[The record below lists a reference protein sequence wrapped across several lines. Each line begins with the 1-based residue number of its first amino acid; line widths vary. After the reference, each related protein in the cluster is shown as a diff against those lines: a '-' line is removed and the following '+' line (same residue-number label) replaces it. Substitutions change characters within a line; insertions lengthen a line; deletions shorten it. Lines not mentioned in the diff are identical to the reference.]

1 MNRAVEVGNR
11 SEGKADH
18 DESDI
23 GTCQTEG
30 TELDPTAETRFTSDS
45 EPVASLS
52 TIASSNTGNTDPQ
65 TLESIHHGGSL
76 SVGSMEKI
84 GQLPEGSYS
93 LHPKLGSGAMGVV
106 KLVDDLRIHRQVA

>member
-106 KLVDDLRIHRQVA
+106 KLVHDLRIHRQVA